1 MTGDPKEVPTE
12 PLKARG
18 GVRSS
23 RRRTMDVMMED
34 ELEELEKQEAAAQE
48 EKKANQL
55 IQQQVLAT
63 LSQRNQQLEKF
74 EGQPSSAS
82 STAGSFVPVG
92 SNPSGQAEG

>member
-1 MTGDPKEVPTE
+1 ME

-18 GVRSS
+18 GARSS

-48 EKKANQL
+48 EKKINQL
-55 IQQQVLAT
+55 IQQQVLTT
-63 LSQRNQQLEKF
+63 LNQLNQWLEKL
-74 EGQPSSAS
+74 EGQPSSAG
-82 STAGSFVPVG
+82 STDGSFVPMG